1 MKLSIVTASS
11 PVGHVEL
18 AAGLSRLRA
27 ESFDLRVN
35 PQTLERSFLFAGTD
49 ESRAQAILDAAHD
62 PETDVVW
69 CARGGYGAGR
79 VVGLL
84 DRMSRDLGA
93 SGDLAAPR
101 QKLLVGYSDVTV
113 LHEFVRNRW
122 GWKTL
127 HGVMPASDWTKVE
140 PDALRATFDLVKR
153 NRPTLKYESTPLWWI
168 EGPPPRDVTGELI
181 GGNLSLVHTLAGT
194 PYEYEPTGKIL
205 FLEDIGE
212 KIYAIDRYVVQM
224 EQAGMFD
231 GLAAIVLGDFTDCR
245 DEDNTMQNPDQAA
258 RSAGGPERVSLRPT
272 FSLETGLSE
281 IFGRIARERGIPL
294 ARGLPV
300 GHGPN
305 FWPLPLGA
313 RYTLTRSGLLKLD
326 AWDWLTAS
334 RA

>member
-1 MKLSIVTASS
+1 
-11 PVGHVEL
+11 
-18 AAGLSRLRA
+18 
-27 ESFDLRVN
+27 
-35 PQTLERSFLFAGTD
+35 
-49 ESRAQAILDAAHD
+49 
-62 PETDVVW
+62 
-69 CARGGYGAGR
+69 
-79 VVGLL
+79 
-84 DRMSRDLGA
+84 MSRDLA
-93 SGDLAAPR
+93 TQRDLATPR
-101 QKLLVGYSDVTV
+101 EKLLVGYSDVTV

-127 HGVMPASDWTKVE
+127 HAVMPASDWNKVE

-153 NRPTLKYESTPLWWI
+153 IRPALKYESTPLWWI

-194 PYEYEPTGKIL
+194 PYEYDPTGKIL

-245 DEDNTMQNPDQAA
+245 DEDNTMLNPDESA
-258 RSAGGPERVSLRPT
+258 RSAGGPERVPLRPT

-313 RYTLTRSGLLKLD
+313 RYTLTRHGLLKLD

-334 RA
+334 PASS